1 VSHLRLVATMLRYRA
16 AALLIGFFLLGAAL
30 HGGLQSLRWQYAA
43 GSLALLA
50 CYIVATSLNDI
61 YDVEVDRLNHPA
73 AKERPLVTGAATPEQ
88 LALMA
93 AILAAVS
100 LGLAFWVGPLALLAV
115 LISLV
120 VNVVYSAP
128 PLRLCARP
136 LYAAPVLAFAYVAL
150 PYGIGLASAG
160 GSVTALDARAVAAF
174 MVLFAGRM
182 LLKDFRDRAGD
193 AAFGKRTFLLAY
205 GKRATLLTVFLCVIV
220 GDALLLTALP
230 ASAPLLIVTE
240 TYFAAIAYE
249 LYRLRRAKENAAEL
263 VAIAR
268 GARMGNAVVLTWLG
282 YLSLEAAGGAESE
295 RAVFA
300 VVMAAMFW
308 LAYLLP
314 APAAASAATPAR
326 AATASEPARAS

>member
-160 GSVTALDARAVAAF
+160 GSVTALGARAVAAF

-205 GKRATLLTVFLCVIV
+205 GKRATLLTVFLCVIA

-230 ASAPLLIVTE
+230 ASSPLLIVTE

-249 LYRLRRAKENAAEL
+249 LYRLWRAKENAAEL

-308 LAYLLP
+308 FAYLLP
-314 APAAASAATPAR
+314 APAAASPATPAR
-326 AATASEPARAS
+326 AAAAAEPARAS

>member
-1 VSHLRLVATMLRYRA
+1 MLRYRA

-308 LAYLLP
+308 FAYLLP
-314 APAAASAATPAR
+314 APAAASPATPAR
-326 AATASEPARAS
+326 AAAAAEPARAS